1 MMKVGAEQS
10 KRKKSRTIQMDMQ
23 TQSEAAPGTQ
33 QPTILIVENEVSN
46 RILIEKVLST
56 RGFRCLSA
64 SNGREAL
71 DILDHEAVDLI
82 LTDLSMPILDGYRTT
97 KLIRAR
103 PALARVPIVAVTAYA
118 LNDENEAAMQIGCN
132 EYLSKP
138 FKPRQILEVMDRLF
152 PKRS

>member
-1 MMKVGAEQS
+1 M
-10 KRKKSRTIQMDMQ
+10 QMNLPTPPD
-23 TQSEAAPGTQ
+23 AAAGTH

-71 DILDHEAVDLI
+71 DILDHESVDLI
-82 LTDLSMPILDGYRTT
+82 LTDLSMPVLDGYRTT
-97 KLIRAR
+97 QLIRAR

-118 LNDENEAAMQIGCN
+118 LNDENEATMQIGCN
-132 EYLSKP
+132 EYLTKP
-138 FKPRQILEVMDRLF
+138 FKPRQLLEVVDRLL
-152 PKRS
+152 PQR

>member
-1 MMKVGAEQS
+1 M
-10 KRKKSRTIQMDMQ
+10 QMNRP
-23 TQSEAAPGTQ
+23 TQSGATAGTH

-82 LTDLSMPILDGYRTT
+82 LTDLSMPVLDGYRTT
-97 KLIRAR
+97 QLIRAR

-132 EYLSKP
+132 EYLTKP
-138 FKPRQILEVMDRLF
+138 FKPRQLLEVVDRLL
-152 PKRS
+152 PQR